1 MGELFFLPDVSL
13 LGSRLLRFGVLVL
26 VAMAAGEM
34 CERWL
39 RMPRVIGF
47 IVAGIALG
55 PHAAGLITS
64 DTLFELR
71 VLFHVTLGLVLFE
84 LGQRVDLGWLRRNPW
99 LLGTSLAE
107 AFLSFAAVYAL
118 LSVLDIRPVVA
129 AIAAA
134 IAVASSPAVALTV
147 AKDLRAQGQVTERLL
162 LLTALNCV
170 YAYLALTMLFA
181 WAHLEYRAGWTVVL
195 LHPVYLIVGSLGLAL
210 ALSGSA
216 LWLMR
221 QVGKRVDT
229 QFVCVVAL
237 VLVAIALANGLKLPV
252 VLTLLAFGV
261 LTRVLDRDRR
271 FVSMSL
277 GRSGTLVIA
286 VLFAMTG
293 ASLEFQQLQTG
304 ATIAL
309 ALAAV
314 RAAGKAIG
322 VFAMARPSA
331 LSLRKASLL
340 AIGLVPMSG
349 LALLLVQDT
358 MTVYPGLGPDLAAVM
373 FSAIVILE
381 IIGPLAVHFALTQ
394 SGDAAPR
401 A

>member
-1 MGELFFLPDVSL
+1 MGELFFLPDGLL
-13 LGSRLLRFGVLVL
+13 LGSRLLRFGLLVL
-26 VAMAAGEM
+26 VAMAAGEL
-34 CERWL
+34 CDRWL
-39 RMPRVIGF
+39 RLPRVLGF
-47 IVAGIALG
+47 VVAGIVLG
-55 PHAAGLITS
+55 PSASAVITT
-64 DTLFELR
+64 DTLFEFR

-99 LLGTSLAE
+99 LLATSLLE
-107 AFLSFAAVYAL
+107 AFLSFAAVYGL
-118 LSVLDIRPVVA
+118 LSVLDVRPVVA
-129 AIAAA
+129 AMAAA

-181 WAHLEYRAGWTVVL
+181 WAHLEYRAGWPVVL

-210 ALSGSA
+210 ALSGTT

-221 QVGKRVDT
+221 HVGKRPDT
-229 QFVCVVAL
+229 QFVCVVAV
-237 VLVAIALANGLKLPV
+237 VLLAIALANGLKLPV

-293 ASLEFQQLQTG
+293 ASLEFRQLQAG
-304 ATIAL
+304 ATVAL

-314 RAAGKAIG
+314 RAAGKAVA
-322 VFAMARPSA
+322 VFALARPSA
-331 LSLRKASLL
+331 LPIRKASLL

-358 MTVYPGLGPDLAAVM
+358 VSVYPGLGPDLAAVM
-373 FSAIVILE
+373 FSAIVMLE
-381 IIGPLAVHFALTQ
+381 IIGPLAVHFALREA
-394 SGDAAPR
+394 GEAAPR
-401 A
+401 T